1 MTPTRKAGRFAVK
14 IARTSRSWWQRMR
27 AWAARHPV
35 LVKRVGIAALFIF
48 SIGAGAAFGTW
59 QAICRDCPSIAQI
72 YVWEPIRAT
81 KVFAHDGQL
90 VSEIYLERRTPVDI
104 ASLPP
109 HVPKAFVAIEDKRFY
124 KHGGFDVQGILRAM
138 RNLLLRVFLRM
149 DVYGGGSTITQQLA
163 RHMFTQEI
171 GFERRPT
178 RKLKEIKVS
187 MELEDVYNK
196 DQILAAYINQVHYGH
211 GWYGI
216 ETAAQHYFGKP
227 AIEINPAEAALLAAV
242 INAPSRYDPF
252 NKPSRAMQRRNTVLN
267 LMERQGYLSKD
278 DAERWKK
285 TPLPDAPKVA
295 GSARLAPYFEE
306 WVRIQL
312 DNQFGSELYR
322 AGLRV
327 HTTLD
332 VDLQRAAQMVM
343 DSGWARI
350 EKVPGYRHPKYAD
363 AAGRSSAKDNQT
375 PYLQGMFIAMDPKT
389 GDVRAMVGGRDFK
402 DSKFNRAT
410 QALRQPGSVFKP
422 FVMTAAIASGIPIT
436 HIVVDSPF
444 SMPQVDGTIWAPDNF
459 DPDFRGPI
467 NLRETLRYSVN
478 VPTVKLGLEVGLES
492 VVQYARR
499 LGIRTSVP
507 AFPAVSIG
515 AADVIPMQ
523 VAEAYSVFATTGFRP
538 TARAVTKV
546 EDAEG
551 RVLWERK
558 PQVEQV
564 LDSTTAALVRDLMR
578 TVVDRGT
585 GYSARDPGQGNL
597 PYDIPAAGKTGTTN
611 DYTNI
616 WFVGYTPNLL
626 AAVWF
631 GFDRPQRIIG
641 NASGGVYVAP
651 VWGRFMRMAYYGEG
665 AKVAKPEDWV
675 WPSGITTRRIDRT
688 TGKLASEFCPLDLVD
703 DEYFAAGTEPTDTC
717 EKHAP
722 PLGTPVRP
730 ATRDTMHPPG
740 RDTTRESVRP
750 PR

>member
-1 MTPTRKAGRFAVK
+1 MKARRTAGRFAVK
-14 IARTSRSWWQRMR
+14 IAHGSRGFWQRMR

-35 LVKRVGIAALFIF
+35 LVKRASITVLLVASMGVGVAV
-48 SIGAGAAFGTW
+48 GTW

-81 KVFAHDGQL
+81 KMFAHDGRL
-90 VSEIYLERRTPVDI
+90 VTEFALERRTPVDI

-109 HVPKAFVAIEDKRFY
+109 YVPKAFVAIEDKRFY
-124 KHGGFDVQGILRAM
+124 KHGGFDVQGILRAA

-171 GFERRPT
+171 GFERRPE

-187 MELEDVYNK
+187 IELEDVYNK

-227 AIEINPAEAALLAAV
+227 AVEINPGEAALLAAV

-252 NKPSRAMQRRNTVLN
+252 NKPSRALQRRNVVLA
-267 LMERQGYLSKD
+267 LMAQQGYLTR
-278 DAERWKK
+278 AEADQWKT
-285 TPLPDAPKVA
+285 TPLPDAPKVTDT
-295 GSARLAPYFEE
+295 ARLAPYFVE
-306 WVRIQL
+306 WVRIQM
-312 DNQFGSELYR
+312 DNQWGTDLYR
-322 AGLRV
+322 SGLRV

-350 EKVPGYRHPKYAD
+350 EKVPGYRHPKYAESVS
-363 AAGRSSAKDNQT
+363 RQSRRDNQT
-375 PYLQGMFIAMDPKT
+375 PYLQGMFIAMEPQT
-389 GDVRAMVGGRDFK
+389 GDVRALVGGRDFK

-422 FVMTAAIASGIPIT
+422 FVMTAAIAGGIPIS

-444 SMPQVDGTIWAPDNF
+444 SMPQVDGTIWAPENF
-459 DPDFRGPI
+459 DPDYRGPI

-478 VPTVKLGLEVGLES
+478 VPTIKLGLEVGLES

-499 LGIRTSVP
+499 MGIRTPIP
-507 AFPAVSIG
+507 AFPAISIG
-515 AADVIPMQ
+515 SADVIPMQ
-523 VAEAYSVFATTGFRP
+523 IAEAYSVFATSGYRP
-538 TARAVTKV
+538 IARAVTRV
-546 EDAEG
+546 EDADG
-551 RVLWERK
+551 RVLWERR
-558 PQVEQV
+558 PQIEQV

-585 GYSARDPGQGNL
+585 GYSARDPAQGNL
-597 PYDIPAAGKTGTTN
+597 PYEIPAAGKTGTTN

-616 WFVGYTPNLL
+616 WFVGYTPNLV

-631 GFDRPQRIIG
+631 GFDRPQRILG

-665 AKVAKPEDWV
+665 PKVSRPADWV

-688 TGKLASEFCPLDLVD
+688 TGKLATEFCPLDLVY
-703 DEYFAAGTEPTDTC
+703 DEFFAAGTEPTDSCDLHT
-717 EKHAP
+717 P
-722 PLGTPVRP
+722 LLGTP
-730 ATRDTMHPPG
+730 ARDT
-740 RDTTRESVRP
+740 VR
-750 PR
+750 R